1 MPTMLQRL
9 LAGLRTIERVLAA
22 SFLAIIVVLVSVSSI
37 ARYYGYP
44 VIWALE
50 ATQGMFVWLCVF
62 AADLTLQRSGHFSV
76 DMLANMLPPKA
87 RRVLDMVNLLLIVA
101 LLSVLIYFGT
111 RLTVVTSGRPMP
123 ILGISQAA
131 ASAALPA
138 GFALMLITIF
148 EKINALMRGESIGRA
163 ADSSREVM

>member
-1 MPTMLQRL
+1 MLQSL

-22 SFLAIIVVLVSVSSI
+22 SFLAIIVVLVSVSST

-50 ATQGMFVWLCVF
+50 AVQAMFVWLCVF

-76 DMLANMLPPKA
+76 DMLANLLPPRA
-87 RRVLDMVNLLLIVA
+87 RRVLDMINLLLIVA
-101 LLSVLIYFGT
+101 LLSILIYFGT
-111 RLTVVTSGRPMP
+111 RLTIITSGRPMP
-123 ILGISQAA
+123 IIGLSQSVAT
-131 ASAALPA
+131 AALPI

-148 EKINALMRGESIGRA
+148 DKINALMRGESIGRA